1 MKLLIVDDDPLVCQS
16 LQLLLGKEEGFQIIG
31 TASNGQEAIAL
42 YRSEQPDVILMD
54 IQMPAMDGIESTKI
68 IKQEAPSIHIM
79 MLTTFKDEKNIRL
92 ALRAGA
98 EGYLLKSSPIEK
110 MAAQIRAL
118 VAGTTV
124 LDPDVLR
131 IIIEPTNEPD
141 KGMVSRGN
149 EGLASRG
156 NDVMTSQTKE
166 GLAGQSNEELA
177 SRANEGLASQA
188 NEGLASQVNDVM
200 TSLSNQGLTKR
211 EMDIVELVAQ
221 GLSNKEIGEQLFI
234 GDGTVRNTISIILD
248 KLELRDRTQLAI
260 KYWQGKQ

>member
-31 TASNGQEAIAL
+31 TASNGQEAVAL
-42 YRSEQPDVILMD
+42 SRNEQPDVILMD
-54 IQMPAMDGIESTKI
+54 IQMPVMDGIESTKI

-98 EGYLLKSSPIEK
+98 EGYLLKSSPINK

-141 KGMVSRGN
+141 KGSREN
-149 EGLASRG
+149 EGLAS
-156 NDVMTSQTKE
+156 QTNE

-177 SRANEGLASQA
+177 SRANEGLP
-188 NEGLASQVNDVM
+188 SQVNDVM

-211 EMDIVELVAQ
+211 EMDIVELVAH

-234 GDGTVRNTISIILD
+234 GDGTVRNTLSIILD